1 MDLPRLNNPAA
12 YAPSVWSPLN
22 HRPFRGLWA
31 AGSLFFVGN
40 AMLNMA
46 ASWLM
51 IEVTGSSFLSALV
64 QTASFLPMF
73 LLSLPAGV
81 LADTTHR
88 RRLMLR
94 VQGVYAGAA
103 LVLTLLALV
112 GRTGPATLLF
122 FTFVLGVCT
131 ALQSPSWNSAV
142 SDAVGRKEL
151 PQAITLVSMAFNGAR
166 AVGPALA
173 GLIFA
178 WTGSSAVFAIAV
190 LTALG
195 MSYATR
201 RWPPAPPSAGKLPA
215 ERLWGG
221 MLSALRYA
229 RHSPAIFAQLVRT
242 AAYAGLGSA
251 LWALLPV
258 IAQQRLGLGAAG
270 YGLLMACLGTGAVAA
285 GVFVGRV
292 RSHFGLDPLA
302 SGCCLIFAGAMLVGA
317 LSTWR
322 PLVYVTFVVGGA
334 AWMTMMSTFNAATQT
349 SASPWVRARAASMHT
364 LCSLGSFAL
373 GSALWGAVS
382 GLLGLPAALCIA
394 AAGMVASVGLAR
406 RYPLRMGAD
415 DEVTLATQSDELSV
429 AREPEF
435 EAGPVAVEVVYRIRE
450 ADAQRFL
457 DTVQLLAVPRRR
469 DGATFWRIYRDLDD
483 STRYVE
489 RFIVTSWADY
499 LRQRSRATVAS
510 RELEAQARGFQV
522 ANEPVVTRHYL
533 AERSS

>member
-1 MDLPRLNNPAA
+1 M
-12 YAPSVWSPLN
+12 WSPLKIQA
-22 HRPFRGLWA
+22 FRGLWT

-88 RRLMLR
+88 RELMLR
-94 VQGVYAGAA
+94 VQGVYAVVA
-103 LVLTLLALV
+103 LLLTALSFA
-112 GRTGPATLLF
+112 GWAGPMTLLF

-131 ALQSPSWNSAV
+131 ALQSPSWNSTV
-142 SDAVGRKEL
+142 SDVVGRHQL

-178 WTGSSAVFAIAV
+178 WTGGGAVFAIAV
-190 LTALG
+190 LTAIG
-195 MSYATR
+195 MSYATK
-201 RWPPAPPSAGKLPA
+201 RWPPAPPTAGKLPA

-242 AAYAGLGSA
+242 AAYAGIGSA

-258 IAQQRLGLGAAG
+258 IAQQRLELGAAG
-270 YGLLMACLGTGAVAA
+270 FGLLMACLGSGAVAA
-285 GVFVGRV
+285 GFFVGRL
-292 RSHFGLDPLA
+292 RARFGLDTLA
-302 SGCCLIFAGAMLVGA
+302 TACCVIFAIAMLVGA
-317 LSTWR
+317 LVTWR
-322 PLVYVTFVVGGA
+322 PLVYVSFVLGGA

-373 GSALWGAVS
+373 GSALWGALS
-382 GLLGLPAALCIA
+382 GLLGLPVALSLA
-394 AAGMVASVGLAR
+394 AAGMLASVALAR
-406 RYPLRMGAD
+406 PYPLRVGAD
-415 DEVTLATQSDELSV
+415 DEVTQVAQSDDVSV
-429 AREPEF
+429 ASEPEF

-450 ADAQRFL
+450 ADAARFL
-457 DTVQLLAVPRRR
+457 DAVRLLAVPRRR
-469 DGATFWRIYRDLDD
+469 DGATFWRIYRDLGDP
-483 STRYVE
+483 TRYVE

-499 LRQRSRATVAS
+499 LRQRSRATVATM
-510 RELEAQARGFQV
+510 ELESHARSFQL
-522 ANEPVVTRHYL
+522 AGEPVVMRHYL
-533 AERSS
+533 AERSA

>member
-1 MDLPRLNNPAA
+1 MNTPAA
-12 YAPSVWSPLN
+12 TATSAPSIWSPLKTEA
-22 HRPFRGLWA
+22 FRGLWT

-88 RRLMLR
+88 RKLMLR
-94 VQGVYAGAA
+94 VQGVYAAAA
-103 LVLTLLALV
+103 LLLTALAFA
-112 GRTGPATLLF
+112 GWAGPATLLF
-122 FTFVLGVCT
+122 FTFLLGVCT

-142 SDAVGRKEL
+142 SDAVGRKQL
-151 PQAITLVSMAFNGAR
+151 PQAITLISMSFNGAR

-178 WTGSSAVFAIAV
+178 WTGGGAVFAIAV
-190 LTALG
+190 LTAIG

-201 RWPPAPPSAGKLPA
+201 RWPPAPPTVGKLPA

-258 IAQQRLGLGAAG
+258 IAQQRLELGAAG
-270 YGLLMACLGTGAVAA
+270 FGLLMACLGSGAVAA
-285 GVFVGRV
+285 GFFVGRM
-292 RSHFGLDPLA
+292 RSRYGLDTLA
-302 SGCCLIFAGAMLVGA
+302 MGCCVIFAVAMLVGA
-317 LSTWR
+317 LVTWH
-322 PLVYVTFVVGGA
+322 PLVYVTFVIGGA

-382 GLLGLPAALCIA
+382 SLLGLPAALCLA
-394 AAGMVASVGLAR
+394 ATGMLASVALAR
-406 RYPLRMGAD
+406 PYPLRMGAD
-415 DEVTLATQSDELSV
+415 DEVTQVVQADELSL
-429 AREPEF
+429 ASEPEF
-435 EAGPVAVEVVYRIRE
+435 EAGPVAVEVVYCIRE
-450 ADAQRFL
+450 ADASRFL
-457 DTVQLLAVPRRR
+457 DAVRLLAVPRRR
-469 DGATFWRIYRDLDD
+469 DGATFWRIYRDLGDP
-483 STRYVE
+483 TRYVE

-510 RELEAQARGFQV
+510 MELEANARSFQV
-522 ANEPVVTRHYL
+522 EGETVIMRHYL